1 MAKAKMLMW
10 PLSIVAATYLAV
22 KAYGVKNAVQ
32 NLTASNPKISKI
44 KIHPL
49 SIDLQI
55 TMDEYNQNSQSIPF
69 EYYYGD
75 IYYQGKVISNF
86 TFDGKGKNIVF
97 PGRATIPVP
106 FALTIK
112 SFNIVTELIS
122 VFAAIKGKKK
132 IDSVFEIKSAVY
144 AAGVDIPV
152 NFSYD
157 VASNTTTKKTITPK
171 S

>member
-1 MAKAKMLMW
+1 
-10 PLSIVAATYLAV
+10 
-22 KAYGVKNAVQ
+22 
-32 NLTASNPKISKI
+32 
-44 KIHPL
+44 
-49 SIDLQI
+49 
-55 TMDEYNQNSQSIPF
+55 MDVYNQNSQSIPF

-86 TFDGKGKNIVF
+86 TFDGQGKNIVF
-97 PGRATIPVP
+97 PGRSTTLVP

-112 SFNIVTELIS
+112 NFNIVTELIS
-122 VFAAIKGKKK
+122 VFAAIKSKKK
-132 IDSVFEIKSAVY
+132 VDSVFEIKSAVY

-157 VASNTTTKKTITPK
+157 IASNSTIKKPSISK